1 MWTRIDGLAAKVNK
15 ISAVF
20 VKCSFKAINSVK
32 SCYGPRRGAKKVEMW
47 SKVL

>member
-1 MWTRIDGLAAKVNK
+1 MWTRLDGLAVKVNK

-20 VKCSFKAINSVK
+20 VKCSFKAVNSVK
-32 SCYGPRRGAKKVEMW
+32 SCYGARRGAIKVEMW